1 MTATATAHRVCAD
14 LDAWSVEVLERR
26 HGLTSV
32 ERRAADVSL
41 RVGDRHTM
49 PPRAPGRS
57 AGGELRSLLVA
68 RLSADGTVW
77 LATHCAPPALVV
89 ARDEVHLLPTDG
101 RTECRAELDDGD
113 LLIMF
118 SATTLD
124 DDPGGLVDI
133 LAAGPGPVR
142 HRPPDRLVRHLLRG
156 SLTGAAAV
164 ARYTRP

>member
-1 MTATATAHRVCAD
+1 VTATATAYRVCAA
-14 LDAWSVEVLERR
+14 LDAWDVEVLERR

-32 ERRAADVSL
+32 DRRAADVRL

-49 PPRAPGRS
+49 PRRASAPD

-68 RLSADGTVW
+68 QLSADGTVW
-77 LATHCAPPALVV
+77 LVTHCAPPALVV
-89 ARDEVHLLPTDG
+89 TRDEVHALPTDG
-101 RTECRAELDDGD
+101 RTECRAELEDGD
-113 LLIMF
+113 LLMMF

-142 HRPPDRLVRHLLRG
+142 HRSPDRLVRHLLRG

-164 ARYTRP
+164 ARYNRP